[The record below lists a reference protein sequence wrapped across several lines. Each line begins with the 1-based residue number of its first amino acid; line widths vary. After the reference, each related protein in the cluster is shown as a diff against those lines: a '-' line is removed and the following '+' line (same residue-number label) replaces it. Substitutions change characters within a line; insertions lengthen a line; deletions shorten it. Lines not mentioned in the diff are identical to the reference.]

1 MVDSDGSD
9 VARTLS
15 AKVSARLP
23 TALLR
28 SDCIAAA
35 GLAASVLLAA
45 AAVLSAL
52 PAEKGGSRAVTVAI
66 GSIGYHVLPEFVADL
81 RTSRSRSH
89 YLQLAAVL
97 EVPEEALARLQAEET
112 RILSDGRP
120 GCESCSARIS
130 RARRASNGFAAPSP
144 RSSTDISRR
153 RGRGTSS
160 SPSSWWTDTRSK
172 EAAPRLAFRAETR
185 HDAPGGR
192 TTRRAAG
199 DRNAAGAGRGG
210 SDLMHEARRCA
221 RS

>member
-1 MVDSDGSD
+1 MRRIMVDSDGSD

-52 PAEKGGSRAVTVAI
+52 PTEKGGSRAVTVAI

-112 RILSDGRP
+112 RILSDVQTRLRELQREDLAGAAGLERVRRDIGRGRRPTYRAVAGARRPLHQVPGGLTPAARRPRLGWRSERRP
-120 GCESCSARIS
+120 GTMRPAA
-130 RARRASNGFAAPSP
+130 ARRGKP
-144 RSSTDISRR
+144 RVIEMPPERV
-153 RGRGTSS
+153 
-160 SPSSWWTDTRSK
+160 
-172 EAAPRLAFRAETR
+172 AEV
-185 HDAPGGR
+185 R
-192 TTRRAAG
+192 T
-199 DRNAAGAGRGG
+199 
-210 SDLMHEARRCA
+210 
-221 RS
+221 

>member
-52 PAEKGGSRAVTVAI
+52 PTEKGGSRAVTVAI

-112 RILSDGRP
+112 RILSDVQTRLRELQREDLAGAAGLERVRRDIAEVVDRHIAP
-120 GCESCSARIS
+120 S
-130 RARRASNGFAAPSP
+130 RARDVLF
-144 RSSTDISRR
+144 TKFLVD
-153 RGRGTSS
+153 
-160 SPSSWWTDTRSK
+160 
-172 EAAPRLAFRAETR
+172 
-185 HDAPGGR
+185 
-192 TTRRAAG
+192 
-199 DRNAAGAGRGG
+199 
-210 SDLMHEARRCA
+210 
-221 RS
+221 